1 MDIFADVNYQLISID
16 EKALEKEFIDFPK
29 RLYKDDSNYIMPLD
43 VDIEQVFDPTFN
55 KAFENGACKR
65 WLLKDNGS
73 TIGRIAAFYTKIEST
88 GVITGACGFFESID
102 NFDAASQLFDVA
114 KSWLIENKC
123 EYMDGPVNFG
133 DRDSFWGLMVDG
145 FASPSYRENYNF
157 PYYQNLFEKYGFTPE
172 IGQTTS
178 LIEKEYFNFERF
190 SKLASRVMSN
200 PAYTFDYIHKDNIE
214 KYAKDFIEIYNQAW
228 AFHENFVPMTM
239 DKIMVRMKQMLPIL
253 TEELNIFA
261 YHDGKPVG
269 FYINVLDVN
278 QIFKHVNGKMNLL
291 GKLKFLYYKR
301 SVKRVRGIV
310 FGVVPTH
317 HNLGIEVAMI
327 MQFRAA
333 LLKDRFN
340 QNELAWVGDF
350 NPKMLSMFE
359 SMGAKPVKKHIT
371 YRFNFKN

>member
-1 MDIFADVNYQLISID
+1 LDIFATVKYQLISID
-16 EKALEKEFIDFPK
+16 EKAAAKEFIDFPK
-29 RLYKDDSNYIMPLD
+29 RLYKGDANYIMPLD
-43 VDIEQVFDPTFN
+43 VDIEQVFDPAFN

-65 WLLKDNGS
+65 WLLKDNGN
-73 TIGRIAAFYTKIEST
+73 TIGRIAAFYSKIETT

-102 NFDAASQLFDVA
+102 DFDAASQLFDAA
-114 KSWLIENKC
+114 KLWLLENKC

-133 DRDSFWGLMVDG
+133 DRDSFWGLMVEG

-157 PYYQNLFEKYGFTPE
+157 PYYRSLFERYGFTPE

-178 LIEKEYFNFERF
+178 LIEKESFNFERF
-190 SKLASRVMSN
+190 SKLATRVMNN
-200 PAYTFDYIHKDNIE
+200 PAYTFDYIHKDNLE

-239 DKIMVRMKQMLPIL
+239 DKIMVRMKQMKPIL
-253 TEELNIFA
+253 IEELNVFA

-291 GKLKFLYYKR
+291 GKLKFLYYKGF
-301 SVKRVRGIV
+301 VKRVRGIV
-310 FGVVPTH
+310 FGVIPTH

-327 MQFRAA
+327 MHFRAA
-333 LLKDRFN
+333 LIKDRFN

-371 YRFNFKN
+371 YRYNFTK

>member
-1 MDIFADVNYQLISID
+1 MDIFAGVKYQLISID
-16 EKALEKEFIDFPK
+16 ETATAKEFIDFPK
-29 RLYKDDSNYIMPLD
+29 RLYKGDANYIMPLD
-43 VDIEQVFDPTFN
+43 VDIEQVFDPAFN

-65 WLLKDNGS
+65 WLLKDNGN
-73 TIGRIAAFYTKIEST
+73 TIGRIAAFYTKIDTT
-88 GVITGACGFFESID
+88 GVLTGACGFFECID
-102 NFDAASQLFDVA
+102 DFDAASQLFDVA
-114 KSWLIENKC
+114 KLWLLENKC

-133 DRDSFWGLMVDG
+133 DRDSFWGLMVEG

-157 PYYQNLFEKYGFTPE
+157 PYYQSLFEKYGFTPE

-178 LIEKEYFNFERF
+178 LIEKASFNFERF
-190 SKLASRVMSN
+190 SKLATRVMNN
-200 PAYTFDYIHKDNIE
+200 PAYTFDYIHKDNLE

-239 DKIMVRMKQMLPIL
+239 DKIMVRMKQMKPIL
-253 TEELNIFA
+253 IEELNIFA

-301 SVKRVRGIV
+301 FVKRVRGIV

-317 HNLGIEVAMI
+317 HNLGVEVAMI
-327 MQFRAA
+327 MHFRAA
-333 LLKDRFN
+333 LIKDRYI

-359 SMGAKPVKKHIT
+359 SMGAKPIKKHIT
-371 YRFNFKN
+371 YRYNFTK

>member
-1 MDIFADVNYQLISID
+1 MDIFAGVKYQLISID
-16 EKALEKEFIDFPK
+16 EKAAAREFIDFPK
-29 RLYKDDSNYIMPLD
+29 RLYKGDANYIMPLD
-43 VDIEQVFDPTFN
+43 VDIEQVFDPSFN

-65 WLLKDNGS
+65 WLLKDNGN
-73 TIGRIAAFYTKIEST
+73 TIGRIAAFYTKIETT
-88 GVITGACGFFESID
+88 GVITGACGFFECID
-102 NFDAASQLFDVA
+102 DFDAASQLFDVA
-114 KSWLIENKC
+114 KLWLLENKC

-133 DRDSFWGLMVDG
+133 DRDSFWGLMVEG

-157 PYYQNLFEKYGFTPE
+157 PYYQSLFEKYGFTPE

-178 LIEKEYFNFERF
+178 LIEKESFNFERF
-190 SKLASRVMSN
+190 SKLATRVMNN
-200 PAYTFDYIHKDNIE
+200 PAYTFDYIHKDNLE
-214 KYAKDFIEIYNQAW
+214 KYAKDFIQIYNQAW

-239 DKIMVRMKQMLPIL
+239 DKIMVRMKQMKPIL
-253 TEELNIFA
+253 IEELNIFA

-291 GKLKFLYYKR
+291 GKLKFLYHKR
-301 SVKRVRGIV
+301 FVKRVRGIV

-317 HNLGIEVAMI
+317 HNLGVEVAMI
-327 MQFRAA
+327 MHFRAA
-333 LLKDRFN
+333 LIKDRYN

-359 SMGAKPVKKHIT
+359 SMGAKPIKKHIT
-371 YRFNFKN
+371 YRYNFTK

>member
-1 MDIFADVNYQLISID
+1 LDIFATVKYQLISID
-16 EKALEKEFIDFPK
+16 EKAAAKEFIDFPK
-29 RLYKDDSNYIMPLD
+29 RLYKGDANYIMPLD
-43 VDIEQVFDPTFN
+43 VDIEQVFDPAFN

-65 WLLKDNGS
+65 WLLKDNGN
-73 TIGRIAAFYTKIEST
+73 TIGRIAAFYSKIETT

-102 NFDAASQLFDVA
+102 DFDAASQLFDAA
-114 KSWLIENKC
+114 KLWLLENQC

-133 DRDSFWGLMVDG
+133 DRDSFWGLMVEG

-157 PYYQNLFEKYGFTPE
+157 PYYRSLFERYGFTPE

-178 LIEKEYFNFERF
+178 LIEKESFNFERF
-190 SKLASRVMSN
+190 SKLATRVMNN
-200 PAYTFDYIHKDNIE
+200 PAYTFDYIHKDNLE

-239 DKIMVRMKQMLPIL
+239 DKIMVRMKQMKPIL
-253 TEELNIFA
+253 IEELNVFA

-291 GKLKFLYYKR
+291 GKLKFLYYKGF
-301 SVKRVRGIV
+301 VKRVRGIV
-310 FGVVPTH
+310 FGVIPTH

-327 MQFRAA
+327 MHFRAA
-333 LLKDRFN
+333 LIKDRFN

-371 YRFNFKN
+371 YRYNFTK

>member
-1 MDIFADVNYQLISID
+1 MDIFASVNYQLISID
-16 EKALEKEFIDFPK
+16 DKALEKEFIDFPK
-29 RLYKDDSNYIMPLD
+29 RLYKDDANYIMPLD
-43 VDIEQVFDPTFN
+43 VDIEQVFDPAFN

-65 WLLKDNGS
+65 WLLKDNGN
-73 TIGRIAAFYTKIEST
+73 TIGRIAAFYTKIETT

-102 NFDAASQLFDVA
+102 NFEAASQLFDVA
-114 KSWLIENKC
+114 KLWLIENKC

-133 DRDSFWGLMVDG
+133 DRDSFWGLMVEG
-145 FASPSYRENYNF
+145 FASPSYRENYNL
-157 PYYQNLFEKYGFTPE
+157 PYYQKLFEKYGFTPE

-178 LIEKEYFNFERF
+178 LIEKESFNFERF
-190 SKLASRVMSN
+190 SKLATRVMNN
-200 PAYTFDYIHKDNIE
+200 PAYTFDYIHKDNLE

-239 DKIMVRMKQMLPIL
+239 DKIMVRMKQMKPIL
-253 TEELNIFA
+253 IEQLNVFA

-301 SVKRVRGIV
+301 FVKRVRGIV
-310 FGVVPTH
+310 FGVIPTH

-327 MQFRAA
+327 MHFRAA
-333 LLKDRFN
+333 LIKDRFN

-371 YRFNFKN
+371 YRYNFTN